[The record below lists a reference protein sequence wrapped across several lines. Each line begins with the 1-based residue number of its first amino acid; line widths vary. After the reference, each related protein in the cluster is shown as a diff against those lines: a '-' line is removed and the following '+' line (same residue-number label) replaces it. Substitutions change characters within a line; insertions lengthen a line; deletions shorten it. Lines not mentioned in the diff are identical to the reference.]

1 MSASLH
7 VQTRKDYLRPSK
19 TLQDLKEKL
28 GAVFVDAKLIECP
41 QNAFE
46 LARLQRRIEDLEKQ
60 KYRRLADA
68 NREQRILY
76 NSLSSKCVSD
86 SSVSTFTDPV
96 VLEIVDNKIPPPGFR
111 FHSNGNPKSQLLTTK
126 TETTGNILKSGANM
140 PNQESTSVMTFKSG
154 TDHVCSTSPTKNLQ
168 NVKDSCDACSSN
180 RSSPRPATPHN
191 QDENPPSLSVMKLS
205 YNSLDYES
213 EIKHLEKIIKQLQRD
228 IATKRSSTS
237 NLEIPINVKH
247 NYLRAHSRADDI
259 DDKQKMMMFYT
270 PKVRQRN
277 ESAEPHHAHHSK
289 CLACQM
295 KLKHPGSEIQF
306 KRRTGQHDTK
316 TRWKA
321 PPRGTYVS
329 SPRIHTSAR
338 TASAPELK
346 RYSANAPSE
355 VILRTY
361 KISEI
366 PPRSHMD
373 SREAHL
379 SPTNKTFQGFHSY
392 HGSSLRRFSSPA
404 QRESQRQAFKS
415 RAECES
421 KDVDLKVGSF
431 LKKLKDENDRQKQAA
446 KQKRYYF
453 LKT

>member
-1 MSASLH
+1 MSATLH

-46 LARLQRRIEDLEKQ
+46 LARLQRRIEELEKQ
-60 KYRRLADA
+60 RYRRLADA

-76 NSLSSKCVSD
+76 NSLSSKYVSD

-96 VLEIVDNKIPPPGFR
+96 VLEVVDNKLPPPGFR
-111 FHSNGNPKSQLLTTK
+111 FHSNGNPKLQFLTK
-126 TETTGNILKSGANM
+126 TETTGNILKSGANI
-140 PNQESTSVMTFKSG
+140 PNQESASAMTFKSG
-154 TDHVCSTSPTKNLQ
+154 TDHVCSGSPTRNLQ
-168 NVKDSCDACSSN
+168 NVKDSCDAYSSN
-180 RSSPRPATPHN
+180 RSSPRPVTPHN
-191 QDENPPSLSVMKLS
+191 QEDDNPPSLSSMKLS

-213 EIKHLEKIIKQLQRD
+213 EIKHLEKIIKQLQKD

-237 NLEIPINVKH
+237 NLEIPVNVKH
-247 NYLRAHSRADDI
+247 NYLRAHSRTDDI
-259 DDKQKMMMFYT
+259 DDKQRMMFYT
-270 PKVRQRN
+270 PNDRQRN
-277 ESAEPHHAHHSK
+277 DSAEPRHTHHSK

-295 KLKHPGSEIQF
+295 KLKHPGSERHF
-306 KRRTGQHDTK
+306 KRRIGQHDTK

-329 SPRIHTSAR
+329 SPRIHASVRA
-338 TASAPELK
+338 ASAPELK
-346 RYSANAPSE
+346 RYSTNAPSE

-366 PPRSHMD
+366 PHRSQND
-373 SREAHL
+373 TREAHL
-379 SPTNKTFQGFHSY
+379 SPTNKTSQGFHSY

-415 RAECES
+415 RAVSNCLMKEP
-421 KDVDLKVGSF
+421 
-431 LKKLKDENDRQKQAA
+431 
-446 KQKRYYF
+446 
-453 LKT
+453 